1 MNIYCIFICIYGYL
15 FILLHAVSEY
25 LFMSMHT
32 KNEKLAA
39 LKVLISSAE
48 LGSQEEVLQ
57 AMAQQGYSIPQAS
70 LSRYLKQ
77 LGVTKQSVQSGKN
90 IYVLPQHAG
99 YRRIHRPVPI
109 FEGQQTEGFISLRF
123 SGNMGVIRTKPGHAG
138 SIAYKID
145 SADLE
150 ELLGTIAGDD
160 TIFLVTNEDFTQEEV
175 IAGIGSVIPDVY
187 KQGI

>member
-1 MNIYCIFICIYGYL
+1 MNISCIFICIYGYL

-77 LGVTKQSVQSGKN
+77 LGVPHRRVSVEYYFGDKP
-90 IYVLPQHAG
+90 LLLK
-99 YRRIHRPVPI
+99 
-109 FEGQQTEGFISLRF
+109 F
-123 SGNMGVIRTKPGHAG
+123 IRTVGLNLTTG
-138 SIAYKID
+138 FD
-145 SADLE
+145 
-150 ELLGTIAGDD
+150 
-160 TIFLVTNEDFTQEEV
+160 
-175 IAGIGSVIPDVY
+175 
-187 KQGI
+187 

>member
-1 MNIYCIFICIYGYL
+1 M
-15 FILLHAVSEY
+15 
-25 LFMSMHT
+25 
-32 KNEKLAA
+32 
-39 LKVLISSAE
+39 
-48 LGSQEEVLQ
+48 
-57 AMAQQGYSIPQAS
+57 
-70 LSRYLKQ
+70 
-77 LGVTKQSVQSGKN
+77 
-90 IYVLPQHAG
+90 
-99 YRRIHRPVPI
+99 PI

>member
-1 MNIYCIFICIYGYL
+1 
-15 FILLHAVSEY
+15 
-25 LFMSMHT
+25 MSMHT

-77 LGVTKQSVQSGKN
+77 LGVTKQSVPSGKS
-90 IYVLPQHAG
+90 IYVLPQPSG
-99 YRRIHRPVPI
+99 YRRIHRPAPI
-109 FEGQQTEGFISLRF
+109 FEGRQTEGFISLKF
-123 SGNMGVIRTKPGHAG
+123 SGNMGVIRTQPGHAS

-175 IAGIGSVIPDVY
+175 IEGIASVIPDVY
-187 KQGI
+187 KQGN